1 MKPEYYRESLDLLER
16 YWPVRTAHSC
26 AVGSWMTEIGG
37 ICETVHLW
45 EYGEAQHM
53 SHPNC
58 VNDIK
63 KFSFQVGMEG
73 RVHSYR

>member
-1 MKPEYYRESLDLLER
+1 
-16 YWPVRTAHSC
+16 
-26 AVGSWMTEIGG
+26 MTEIGG

-58 VNDIK
+58 VDDIK

-73 RVHSYR
+73 RVHAY